1 VKTRRQIEII
11 NIISN
16 QRITTQEELCQALR
30 SHGFNVTQ
38 ATVSRDIKEL
48 QLVKIPESGGYR
60 YAHPENQNISGA
72 SERLKRIFQDSVI
85 GIDSSENLIVVKTL
99 PGAAQSVAS
108 VIDST
113 NRNEILGTVAGDDTI
128 FVAIKPK
135 NAVKKVIDEFTEL
148 LSS

>member
-1 VKTRRQIEII
+1 MKTRRQIAII

-16 QRITTQEELCQALR
+16 QRITTQEELCEALR
-30 SHGFNVTQ
+30 NHGFNVTQ
-38 ATVSRDIKEL
+38 ATVSRDIREL

-60 YAHPENQNISGA
+60 YAQPENQNISGA

-128 FVAIKPK
+128 FVVIKPK

-148 LSS
+148 LS